1 MIMKK
6 PFPPQQTVLARRQD
20 LVVQELPDEVLMY
33 DLKRHKAHC
42 LNSTA
47 AFVWNHCDGHT
58 TVAEMAKLMAAKW
71 DAPVSEDMV
80 WLTLDKLSKANLLEE
95 RIILPPSKA
104 GLSRRNAVK
113 QMGFG
118 ALLAVPA
125 VLSLVSPV
133 AAHVASIPGTCQSCI
148 KKRDGASSCP
158 GVCEHINGRCFDNSG
173 CGNGQLI
180 GPATCLDCMAG
191 GGTRSWVAP

>member
-1 MIMKK
+1 MKK
-6 PFPPQQTVLARRQD
+6 TTENRQTVLARRQD
-20 LVVQELPDEVLMY
+20 LVVQELPDEVLLY

-71 DAPVSEDMV
+71 NASVSEDMI

-95 RIILPPSKA
+95 RIVLPPSK
-104 GLSRRNAVK
+104 GNLSRRDAVR

-125 VLSLVSPV
+125 VLSLVSPA
-133 AAHVASIPGTCQSCI
+133 AAHATSTAGACQSCV
-148 KKRDGASSCP
+148 KKRDGAGACP
-158 GVCEHINGRCFDNSG
+158 GACEHMEGRCYDNSG
-173 CGNGQLI
+173 CGNGQFI
-180 GPATCLDCMAG
+180 GHCSCSSCLSG
-191 GGTRSWVAP
+191 GHTRSWEAS